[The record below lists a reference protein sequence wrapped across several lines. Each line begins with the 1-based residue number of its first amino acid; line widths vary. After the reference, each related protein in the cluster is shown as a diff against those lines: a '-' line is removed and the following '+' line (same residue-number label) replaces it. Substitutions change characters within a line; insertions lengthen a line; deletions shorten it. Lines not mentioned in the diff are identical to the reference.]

1 MTTSHRPTYNPA
13 VAGPSRGSVASH
25 VVSAKDQ
32 NGFTQMKYRQT
43 GQASVSEMEERDL
56 RRELQMKEDVFL
68 RDKKQVLQLIEEEEK
83 SVDVEKI
90 KLLLTNGLS
99 ESNENRHYDD
109 EDAGEVEEDELQ
121 SRYSSDRVYSDELEL
136 YFH

>member
-1 MTTSHRPTYNPA
+1 M
-13 VAGPSRGSVASH
+13 ASH

-56 RRELQMKEDVFL
+56 RRELQMKEDGFL

-99 ESNENRHYDD
+99 ESNENRNHDD

-136 YFH
+136 YFR